1 MRILIVYPA
10 VSGLRNGN
18 LVTAE
23 RWEKRFSELGHTV
36 EVVASFEDASHEADQ
51 KIDLM
56 IALHAVKS
64 SASINACSDSSP
76 HCPIVV
82 VLTGTDLYDA
92 RLRQTVLRSL
102 KIADQIV
109 VLQTVTAEDVPDEYR
124 EKVNVIYQSIDI
136 DVVSWASE
144 KTDEFFDICVV
155 GHLRPVKV
163 PFQASWAA
171 RKLPPESKIRV
182 TQIGEAMFDS
192 IRTVAE
198 KEEKE
203 NPRYRWVGA
212 VSRDEAMQRIAAS
225 DLLVN
230 SSMVEGGAAVI
241 CEAVVVGTPIL
252 ASRVAGNIG
261 FLGEDYVG
269 LFDVLDTDCLR
280 EMMLSAEKDR
290 GFYQRLKDQ
299 CESRKHLFEPDLERR
314 RWAELIERLRR

>member
-10 VSGLRNGN
+10 VDGLNNGN

-23 RWEKRFSELGHTV
+23 RWQKRLSELGHSV
-36 EVVASFEDASHEADQ
+36 EVAASFDDASHDADQ

-64 SASINACSDSSP
+64 LPSIKKCSDSNP
-76 HCPIVV
+76 NCPIVV

-92 RLRQTVLRSL
+92 NLRQTVQQSL
-102 KIADQIV
+102 TIADQIV
-109 VLQTVTAEDVPDEYR
+109 VLQTVTAEDVPEQFR
-124 EKVNVIYQSIDI
+124 EKVSVIYQSVDT
-136 DVVSWASE
+136 VSWAIE
-144 KTDEFFDICVV
+144 KTDQFFEVCVV

-163 PFQASWAA
+163 PLQASWAA

-182 TQIGEAMFDS
+182 TQIGEALS
-192 IRTVAE
+192 TAIRTAAE
-198 KEEKE
+198 KEERE
-203 NPRYRWVGA
+203 NSRYRWIGA
-212 VSRDEAMQRIAAS
+212 VSRDDAMQRIAAS

-241 CEAVVVGTPIL
+241 CEAVVAGTPIL

-261 FLGEDYVG
+261 FLGEDYQG
-269 LFDVLDTDCLR
+269 LFDVGDTDRLR
-280 EMMLSAEKDR
+280 EMMWLAEKDR

-299 CESRKHLFEPDLERR
+299 CESRKHLFEPDFEKRK
-314 RWAELIERLRR
+314 WAELIEKFES